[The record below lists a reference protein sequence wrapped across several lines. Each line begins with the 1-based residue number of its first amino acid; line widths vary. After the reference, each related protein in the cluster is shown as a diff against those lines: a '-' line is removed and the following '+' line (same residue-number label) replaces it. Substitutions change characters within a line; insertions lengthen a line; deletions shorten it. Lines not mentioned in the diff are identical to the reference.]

1 MPLFTFG
8 DYTYSV
14 KGINWGSSLPK
25 KPQQPRALILGSS
38 HILFGLSECGRCRKS
53 LFPETEL
60 SFSLSWIETHF
71 HQASRLNKSLAVC
84 SLKDVWVLSGPRFL
98 QIKLLKDLCSA
109 LCVNVSLLFSW
120 MNSQASKAGSCVG
133 CFSFYRSCQI
143 VSQSRVP
150 LCTPTHSVWGIQ
162 ALHALAGMWWY
173 CPGSGVLV
181 SDNVI
186 MVAILLLASANY
198 LFPSPLMS
206 SWILM
211 AEVTFYLG

>member
-1 MPLFTFG
+1 MFTFG

-38 HILFGLSECGRCRKS
+38 HILSGLRECGRCRES

-120 MNSQASKAGSCVG
+120 MNSRASKAGSCVG
-133 CFSFYRSCQI
+133 CFSFWQKLSNCFPE
-143 VSQSRVP
+143 QSTT
-150 LCTPTHSVWGIQ
+150 LHSYPQCVRD
-162 ALHALAGMWWY
+162 
-173 CPGSGVLV
+173 PGSPCPCWHVVVLSRFWCSGVR
-181 SDNVI
+181 
-186 MVAILLLASANY
+186 
-198 LFPSPLMS
+198 
-206 SWILM
+206 
-211 AEVTFYLG
+211 